1 MNAKIKLQ
9 EAYLQLKITTHGPQ
23 IINNNSPTDCSSANW
38 QAASEKIKL
47 AHASYKSIMRVK
59 SC

>member
-38 QAASEKIKL
+38 QAASEKRKL
-47 AHASYKSIMRVK
+47 AHASY
-59 SC
+59 